1 MTIATSLRF
10 YDVVLFIHVAAVVTA
25 FGVTF
30 VYPLIVPLT
39 TRTAPEKL
47 PWLHRLQ
54 VEIGRK
60 IITPSAALVL
70 LAGLYLAL
78 SGDGSFDMSDWW
90 VGFGLLAIL
99 VLLGLGGAFFA
110 PRERR
115 LAELAE
121 RDLAAGRLSEEYE
134 ALAVQVARVGAASSL
149 LALVAVLF
157 MVLGARFVFT

>member
-99 VLLGLGGAFFA
+99 VLLGLGG
-110 PRERR
+110 PSSRPVS
-115 LAELAE
+115 
-121 RDLAAGRLSEEYE
+121 AGSPSWPNATSRPE
-134 ALAVQVARVGAASSL
+134 G
-149 LALVAVLF
+149 
-157 MVLGARFVFT
+157 